1 MSNPLIPRAQVH
13 AWSDHIG
20 EHLEMHHTSIQRLL
34 KSQRRLSRFV
44 EENQESMKAGTAGV
58 SVYMVGVIVRIFELA
73 GGSLRTATWDDL
85 RAAEQ
90 KVGVHIDALLPL
102 DDGFV
107 DRFHAIP
114 DRAQAHILDEAAM
127 AMFQRPK
134 REGEADIDKVEAF
147 KVLLTCWI
155 VCEVLDANWRP
166 AKDFVGETTY
176 TYVHIEPSE
185 PSVAESEA
193 TSG

>member
-107 DRFHAIP
+107 DRFHAVP

-127 AMFQRPK
+127 VLLQVRSGDAEQDLDNT
-134 REGEADIDKVEAF
+134 EAL
-147 KVLLTCWI
+147 KVLLVSWVVT
-155 VCEVLDANWRP
+155 EVLDACWRP
-166 AKDFVGETTY
+166 PAGFEG
-176 TYVHIEPSE
+176 
-185 PSVAESEA
+185 EA
-193 TSG
+193 TYAYTHIDPPAPLKLPAASEG